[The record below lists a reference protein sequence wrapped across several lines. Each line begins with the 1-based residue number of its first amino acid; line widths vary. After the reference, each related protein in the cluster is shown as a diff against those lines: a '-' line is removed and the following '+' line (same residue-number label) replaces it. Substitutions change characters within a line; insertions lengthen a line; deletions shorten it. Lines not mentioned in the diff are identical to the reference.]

1 MLLLA
6 LGVFGYWHVFNL
18 NVILFA
24 LIVTIPNFLF
34 HLLPKFAGFLKIG
47 KILINLC
54 VDTP

>member
-34 HLLPKFAGFLKIG
+34 HLLPKFAGLLKIG
-47 KILINLC
+47 KILINLY
-54 VDTP
+54 VYTP